1 MCCWVTG
8 LAHSDSVSPSRLY
21 VLKLSDDIGNF
32 GEVRLPLLGCLGVSW
47 VVVFLCLMQGVRS
60 SGRVSPLP
68 QGSVPTQKSASCA
81 WVLCVEGWV
90 GV

>member
-1 MCCWVTG
+1 MRLV
-8 LAHSDSVSPSRLY
+8 LSDGVSPSRLH
-21 VLKLSDDIGNF
+21 VLKLLDGIGNF
-32 GEVRLPLLGCLGVSW
+32 GEVQVHLLNCLLISW

-68 QGSVPTQKSASCA
+68 PGSVPTQKSASCA